1 MAYRLDSQRI
11 IDVDPP
17 ADAAPAHQPPPLP
30 SRGFGFSNPES
41 PSKQVATFHP
51 HGSPNVESPSAA
63 VARSAASPT
72 EFSAKTSVSPTNL
85 FTGEVSPSRA
95 SKRVG
100 INPRNEHTDWDFLKN
115 RGLEDSSRL
124 AATEPGVI
132 LSTFPRGMA
141 HVPERR
147 PLTEAEVNHFAFLV
161 SHL

>member
-11 IDVDPP
+11 INVDPP
-17 ADAAPAHQPPPLP
+17 ADAAAAYQPPPLP
-30 SRGFGFSNPES
+30 SRGFGFSNLES
-41 PSKQVATFHP
+41 PCKQVATFHP
-51 HGSPNVESPSAA
+51 HRSPHVESPGAA
-63 VARSAASPT
+63 GARSAAPT
-72 EFSAKTSVSPTNL
+72 ELSATTSVSPTNL
-85 FTGEVSPSRA
+85 FPGEDSPSRA

-115 RGLEDSSRL
+115 RGLGDSSRL

-161 SHL
+161 SNP